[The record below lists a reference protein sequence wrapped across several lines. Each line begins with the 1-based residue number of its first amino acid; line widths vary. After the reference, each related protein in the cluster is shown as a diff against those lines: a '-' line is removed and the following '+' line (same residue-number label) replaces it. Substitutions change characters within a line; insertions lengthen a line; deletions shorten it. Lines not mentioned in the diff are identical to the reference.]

1 MANLLVK
8 NLKSALPIAI
18 VALLLAAPVAVSAV
32 TTTQNTTV
40 NAQVAAVISM
50 TTSTTVNLA
59 ITPTSAGAMTSASDT
74 VSVTTNNSTG
84 YALSLADADATTS
97 LVNGANTIAAH
108 TGTQATPTA
117 LATNSWGYRVDGV
130 GGFGAGP
137 TSAESNVANTAF
149 TWAGVP
155 ASGSPNTLK
164 TTSTTASSDPTTVWY
179 GAKVSTAKPAGTYTD
194 VVTYTAVTNP

>member
-1 MANLLVK
+1 MINLPVKNFRIAVLATAAFLLV
-8 NLKSALPIAI
+8 
-18 VALLLAAPVAVSAV
+18 AAPVAVSAA
-32 TTTQNTTV
+32 TATQNTTV

-50 TTSTTVNLA
+50 TTSSTVNLA

-74 VSVTTNNSTG
+74 VSVTTNNATG
-84 YALSLADADATTS
+84 YALSLADADANTN

-108 TGTQATPTA
+108 TGTQAVPTT

-137 TSAESNVANTAF
+137 TSAESNVANTAY
-149 TWAGVP
+149 TWAGMP
-155 ASGSPNTLK
+155 ATGSPNTLK